1 MLAQKRPLWLDKKI
15 SLKDCSQ
22 MKGLLRGLSLSTVCE
37 EAACP
42 NISECFSKG
51 IATFMILGKA
61 CTRSCKFCNVEK
73 GSPLPLDIS
82 EPFRVGK
89 AVKKL
94 NLKHVVI
101 TSVTRDDLK
110 DGGAGQFAHTIES
123 IRQENRQTTI
133 EVLIPDFKASASSI
147 NYVVKA
153 CPDIINHNIETVPRL
168 YREIRPEAD
177 YRRSLEVLKTAK
189 ELSSGAVF
197 TKSGIMLGLGETEEE
212 VLEVLRDLRSVECD
226 LLSIGQ
232 YLSPSKA
239 HYPVKDYI
247 RPEVFEFY
255 KEKAGEFGF
264 KFTASAPYVR
274 SSYLADD
281 AIKAINA
288 TTR

>member
-1 MLAQKRPLWLDKKI
+1 MLTQKRPLWLDKKI

-73 GSPLPLDIS
+73 GSPSVLDIS
-82 EPFRVGK
+82 EPSRVGE

-94 NLKHVVI
+94 KLKHVVI

-110 DGGAGQFAHTIES
+110 DGGAMHFAHTIKS
-123 IRQENRQTTI
+123 VRQENGHTTI
-133 EVLIPDFKASASSI
+133 EVLIPDFKASVSSI
-147 NYVVKA
+147 NYVAEA

-168 YREIRPEAD
+168 YGEIRPEAD
-177 YRRSLEVLKTAK
+177 YRRSLKVLKTAK
-189 ELSSGAVF
+189 ELSNGAVF
-197 TKSGIMLGLGETEEE
+197 TKSGIMLGLGEKEEE
-212 VLEVLRDLRSVECD
+212 VLEVLRDLRSVGCD

-247 RPEVFEFY
+247 RPAVFEFY

-281 AIKAINA
+281 AINAINA
-288 TTR
+288 RTR